1 MKKTLMPPMA
11 SFTLLAAACLTPV
24 LNAQTPPRK
33 IVIEAKRFSYNPG
46 EITVKKGEPIVI
58 VLKSEDVAHGFRIRE
73 FNVNMKVKA
82 GGTAEAQF
90 IPAQAGDFLAHCSV
104 FCGSGHGSMILRVH
118 VVD

>member
-1 MKKTLMPPMA
+1 MKKILTLPMVLVA
-11 SFTLLAAACLTPV
+11 MLAAACSTPV
-24 LNAQTPPRK
+24 LRAQTAPQR

-46 EITVKKGEPIVI
+46 EITVKKGEPVVI
-58 VLKSEDVAHGFRIRE
+58 VLKSEDAAHGLRIRE

-90 IPAQAGDFLAHCSV
+90 TPTATGDFLAHCSV
-104 FCGSGHGSMILRVH
+104 FCGSGHGSMILRLH